1 MKLYFIKQYISH
13 KSPNVLFKRTSQMKD
28 MTRLLSASV
37 KYVGILT
44 RNSTE
49 FTIGGIS

>member
-1 MKLYFIKQYISH
+1 
-13 KSPNVLFKRTSQMKD
+13 

-37 KYVGILT
+37 KYVGILG
-44 RNSTE
+44 NSTE